1 MPDCIFCKIASGIIP
16 SSKVYEDDTLFA
28 FRDIH
33 PQSPTHILIIPRQ
46 HYSFLRDM
54 EDKDESLLGHML
66 LTANKIAQSE
76 GVAQSGYRV
85 VINTGPQGGQ
95 IVQHVHLHLLGGRQ
109 LAGELG

>member
-66 LTANKIAQSE
+66 LTANKIAR
-76 GVAQSGYRV
+76 RV
-85 VINTGPQGGQ
+85 VIVWLSIPDPRE
-95 IVQHVHLHLLGGRQ
+95 GR
-109 LAGELG
+109 LFNMYTCICWAGDNWPVNWGSLR